1 MKPFTRNVLLSLLIL
16 AILLIA
22 GQIEF
27 DALQVNQVG
36 EMNNAT
42 K

>member
-1 MKPFTRNVLLSLLIL
+1 MKKNTKYTLLAL
-16 AILLIA
+16 AAFCLLLIA

-36 EMNNAT
+36 DMEWD
-42 K
+42 

>member
-1 MKPFTRNVLLSLLIL
+1 MKEHTRSILLLL
-16 AILLIA
+16 AIVVIVLIA

-36 EMNNAT
+36 ENNVT

>member
-1 MKPFTRNVLLSLLIL
+1 MKEHTRSILLLL
-16 AILLIA
+16 AIVVIVLVA

-36 EMNNAT
+36 EME
-42 K
+42 